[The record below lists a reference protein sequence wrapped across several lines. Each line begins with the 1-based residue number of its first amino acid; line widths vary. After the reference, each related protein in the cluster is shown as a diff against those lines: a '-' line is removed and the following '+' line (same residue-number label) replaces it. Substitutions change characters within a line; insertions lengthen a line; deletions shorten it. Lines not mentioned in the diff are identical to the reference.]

1 MSLIDR
7 GDYSIYG
14 VKKVKSVSSFIKMH
28 ALKSAK
34 SRSVIMKAD
43 STTLLNFIKDNQK
56 NQFVIPIYQRLY
68 SWEKEQCKELW
79 DDIIKI
85 GGDDKMDG
93 HFIGSI
99 LYMLDSITHSNNT
112 LLIIDGQQ
120 RLTTITLLLT
130 ALRDHLNDEDEFL
143 KKFSYQKIENDY
155 LINSDKDGDKK
166 FRLILSESDKDT
178 LLYLIDKDRRKPSE
192 LSSKIV
198 ENFKLFEEWVSKNTN
213 KLETIFK
220 GLDKLMIVEIALEKG
235 KDDPQLIFESMNS
248 KGIELTQTDLIRNYI
263 VMETEI
269 EKQEGFY
276 NKYWGAMEEEFK
288 QNKKWFDRFVRH
300 YLTIKTREIPN
311 VNKVYAALKD
321 YWQKEG
327 IGIEDLLKDL
337 QKYCGYFCQIV
348 FKKEADKDLNKAL
361 GFLVDLEMDVI
372 YPLLLELYSD
382 YKGGVLSKA
391 DFIPIIALIESYICR
406 RAVCG
411 LGTNSLNK
419 VFPSFTRYIQK
430 DEYFKSLK
438 AHFGYLTEQQR
449 FPNNDEFKDRFITI
463 NFYKFQKNG
472 YFFERLENFDT
483 KEPVNTKGLTVEHIM
498 PQTLTEDT
506 EDTEEWKRDLGENF
520 QEIHDKY
527 LHTIGNLTLTGY
539 NPEYSNKS
547 FQEKQGMEKGFK
559 DSPLRLNQDLKDLES
574 FGEEEIKK
582 RANDLVDLALKIWT
596 YPKLDAET
604 LEKYKPKKDKK
615 EKKVYDLSSYKF
627 GSHSREL
634 FDILSKKIKALDERI
649 TENFNQDYI
658 SYKFGKNFVDIV
670 VQSKDLKLYLNM
682 KFNELQDEKNL
693 ARDMTNKGHL
703 GNGNIEVKLETK
715 ENIPYCLGLIKQAL
729 EKQMG
734 GRNRQ

>member
-1 MSLIDR
+1 ME
-7 GDYSIYG
+7 
-14 VKKVKSVSSFIKMH
+14 
-28 ALKSAK
+28 
-34 SRSVIMKAD
+34 AD
-43 STTLLNFIKDNQK
+43 VTTLLEFIKENQK
-56 NQFVIPIYQRLY
+56 NQLVIPIYQRVY
-68 SWEKEQCKELW
+68 SWEKEQCKQLW
-79 DDIIKI
+79 DDIVKT
-85 GGDDKMDG
+85 GGSDQIEG

-99 LYMLDSITHSNNT
+99 FLYVNNI

-143 KKFSYQKIENDY
+143 EKFSCQKIQNHY
-155 LINSDKDGDKK
+155 LINSDKDSDKK

-192 LSSKIV
+192 PSSKIV
-198 ENFKLFEEWVSKNTN
+198 ENFKLFEEWVSNTN
-213 KLETIFK
+213 ELETIFK
-220 GLDKLMIVEIALEKG
+220 GLEKLTIVWISLGE

-248 KGIELTQTDLIRNYI
+248 KGIELTQTDLIRNYV

-276 NKYWGAMEEEFK
+276 NKYWRAIEENFK

-311 VNKVYAALKD
+311 INKVYVALKD
-321 YWQKEG
+321 YRQKEG

-337 QKYCGYFCQIV
+337 QKYCGYFCQIA

-382 YKGGVLSKA
+382 YSDGVLSKD
-391 DFIPIIALIESYICR
+391 DFRRSIALIESYICR

-419 VFPSFTRYIQK
+419 VFPSFTKHIQK

-438 AHFGYLTEQQR
+438 AHFGSLTEKQR
-449 FPNNDEFKDRFITI
+449 FPNNDEFKDLFITI
-463 NFYKFQKNG
+463 DFYRFKKNR
-472 YFFERLENFDT
+472 YFFERLENFDR
-483 KEPVNTKGLTVEHIM
+483 KERVYTHEYTIEHIM
-498 PQTLTEDT
+498 PQTLM
-506 EDTEEWKRDLGENF
+506 EEWERDLGENF

-539 NPEYSNKS
+539 NTEYSNKS
-547 FQEKQGMEKGFK
+547 FQEKRDMEKGFK
-559 DSPLRLNQDLKDLES
+559 DSPLRLNHGLRDLES

-582 RANDLVDLALKIWT
+582 RANDLADLALKIWT

-634 FDILSKKIKALDERI
+634 LDILSKGIKALDEKI
-649 TENFNQDYI
+649 VENFNQDYI
-658 SYKFGKNFVDIV
+658 SYKFSKNFVDIV
-670 VQSKDLKLYLNM
+670 VQTKDLKLYLNM

-703 GNGNIEVKLETK
+703 GNGDIEVKLETK

>member
-1 MSLIDR
+1 ME
-7 GDYSIYG
+7 
-14 VKKVKSVSSFIKMH
+14 
-28 ALKSAK
+28 
-34 SRSVIMKAD
+34 AD
-43 STTLLNFIKDNQK
+43 ATTLLKFIKDNQK
-56 NQFVIPIYQRLY
+56 NQLVIPIYQRLY

-85 GGDDKMDG
+85 GGNDKMDG

-99 LYMLDSITHSNNT
+99 LYVLDKITHSDNT

-120 RLTTITLLLT
+120 RLTTITLLLI
-130 ALRDHLNDEDEFL
+130 ALRNHLSDEVKRKEIEDH
-143 KKFSYQKIENDY
+143 Y

-178 LLYLIDKDRRKPSE
+178 LLSLIDENRRKPSE
-192 LSSKIV
+192 PSSKIV
-198 ENFKLFEEWVSKNTN
+198 ENFKLFEEWIRKNTN
-213 KLETIFK
+213 QLETIFK
-220 GLDKLMIVEIALEKG
+220 GLEKLMIVTIALEKG

-269 EKQEGFY
+269 EKREGFY
-276 NKYWGAMEEEFK
+276 NKYWRAMEEEFK
-288 QNKKWFDRFVRH
+288 QNKKLFDRFVRH

-311 VNKVYAALKD
+311 INKVYVALKD
-321 YWQKEG
+321 YRQKEG
-327 IGIEDLLKDL
+327 IAIEDLLKDL
-337 QKYCGYFCQIV
+337 QKYCGYFCQIA

-382 YKGGVLSKA
+382 YSDEVLSKD
-391 DFIPIIALIESYICR
+391 DFRRSIALIESYICR
-406 RAVCG
+406 RKVCG
-411 LGTNSLNK
+411 IPPNGLNK
-419 VFPSFTRYIQK
+419 LFASFARYIQK

-438 AHFGYLTEQQR
+438 AHFGYLTNNQR
-449 FPNNDEFKDRFITI
+449 FPNNDEFKDCFIAI
-463 NFYKFQKNG
+463 DFYKFQKNR
-472 YFFERLENFDT
+472 YFFERLENFDR
-483 KEPVNTKGLTVEHIM
+483 KERVYTHEYTIEHIM
-498 PQTLTEDT
+498 PQKL
-506 EDTEEWKRDLGENF
+506 TEEWERDLGENF

-559 DSPLRLNQDLKDLES
+559 DSPLRLNQGLRDLES

-582 RANDLVDLALKIWT
+582 RANDLADLALKIWT

-634 FDILSKKIKALDERI
+634 FDILSKEIKALDKKI
-649 TENFNQDYI
+649 TESFMKAYI
-658 SYKFGKNFVDIV
+658 AYKFKTNFCGYCCANKRLKIV
-670 VQSKDLKLYLNM
+670 FKYEIQ
-682 KFNELQDEKNL
+682 
-693 ARDMTNKGHL
+693 
-703 GNGNIEVKLETK
+703 
-715 ENIPYCLGLIKQAL
+715 
-729 EKQMG
+729 
-734 GRNRQ
+734 

>member
-1 MSLIDR
+1 MVAEVTPL
-7 GDYSIYG
+7 
-14 VKKVKSVSSFIKMH
+14 
-28 ALKSAK
+28 LK
-34 SRSVIMKAD
+34 
-43 STTLLNFIKDNQK
+43 FIKDNQK
-56 NQFVIPIYQRLY
+56 NQLVIPIYQRLY
-68 SWEKEQCKELW
+68 SWEKEQCKQLW

-85 GGDDKMDG
+85 GGNDKMDG

-99 LYMLDSITHSNNT
+99 LYVLDRITHSNNA

-130 ALRDHLNDEDEFL
+130 ALRNHLSDEVKRKE
-143 KKFSYQKIENDY
+143 IEDRY

-166 FRLILSESDKDT
+166 FRLILSDSDKDT
-178 LLYLIDKDRRKPSE
+178 LLSLIDKDRRKPSE
-192 LSSKIV
+192 PSLKIV

-220 GLDKLMIVEIALEKG
+220 GLEKLMIVEIALEKE
-235 KDDPQLIFESMNS
+235 KDDPQFIFESMNS
-248 KGIELTQTDLIRNYI
+248 KGMELAQTDLIRNYI
-263 VMETEI
+263 LMGLEPKEQKT
-269 EKQEGFY
+269 FY
-276 NKYWGAMEEEFK
+276 EKYWRTMEEEFK
-288 QNKKWFDRFVRH
+288 QDKKLLDRFVRH
-300 YLTIKTREIPN
+300 YLTIKTKISN
-311 VNKVYAALKD
+311 TNKVYAAFKD
-321 YWQKEG
+321 YRQKEG

-337 QKYCGYFCQIV
+337 QKYCGYFCRIV

-382 YKGGVLSKA
+382 YSDGVLSKA

-419 VFPSFTRYIQK
+419 VFPSFTRHIQK
-430 DEYFKSLK
+430 DEYFKSLE
-438 AHFGYLTEQQR
+438 AHFGYLTEKQR
-449 FPNNDEFKDRFITI
+449 FPNNDEFKDLFITI
-463 NFYKFQKNG
+463 DFYSFQKRR
-472 YFFERLENFDT
+472 YFFERLENFDR
-483 KEPVNTKGLTVEHIM
+483 KERVYTHEYTVEHIM
-498 PQTLTEDT
+498 PKKL
-506 EDTEEWKRDLGENF
+506 TEEWERDLGENF

-527 LHTIGNLTLTGY
+527 LHTVGNLTLTGY

-559 DSPLRLNQDLKDLES
+559 DSPLRLNQSLRDLES

-582 RANDLVDLALKIWT
+582 RANDLADLALKIWT

-615 EKKVYDLSSYKF
+615 ENKVYDLSSYKF

-634 FDILSKKIKALDERI
+634 FDILNKEIKALDERI

-658 SYKFGKNFVDIV
+658 SYKFSKNFVDIV
-670 VQSKDLKLYLNM
+670 VQTKDLKLYLNM

-703 GNGNIEVKLETK
+703 GNGDIEVKLETK

>member
-1 MSLIDR
+1 MDV
-7 GDYSIYG
+7 GT
-14 VKKVKSVSSFIKMH
+14 
-28 ALKSAK
+28 
-34 SRSVIMKAD
+34 
-43 STTLLNFIKDNQK
+43 TTLLNFINQK
-56 NQFVIPIYQRLY
+56 NQLVIPIYQRLY
-68 SWEKEQCKELW
+68 SWEKEQCKQLW

-85 GGDDKMDG
+85 GRDDKMSE
-93 HFIGSI
+93 HFIGFI
-99 LYMLDSITHSNNT
+99 LYVLDGNKHSGNP

-130 ALRDHLNDEDEFL
+130 ALRDHLSDEVKRKE
-143 KKFSYQKIENDY
+143 IENHY

-178 LLYLIDKDRRKPSE
+178 LLSLIDKDRRKPSE
-192 LSSKIV
+192 PSSKIV
-198 ENFKLFEEWVSKNTN
+198 ENFKLFEEWVSKNTD

-220 GLDKLMIVEIALEKG
+220 GLEKLTIVWIALKKE

-276 NKYWGAMEEEFK
+276 NKYWRAMEENFK

-311 VNKVYAALKD
+311 INKVYVALKD
-321 YWQKEG
+321 YRQKEG

-337 QKYCGYFCQIV
+337 QKYCRYFCQIV
-348 FKKEADKDLNKAL
+348 SKKEANKDLNKAL

-382 YKGGVLSKA
+382 YSDGVLSKA

-406 RAVCG
+406 RAVCSIPSSG
-411 LGTNSLNK
+411 LNK
-419 VFPSFTRYIQK
+419 FFASFARYIQK
-430 DEYFKSLK
+430 DEYFKSLE
-438 AHFGYLTEQQR
+438 AHFLLLKNNQR
-449 FPNNDEFKDRFITI
+449 FPDDDEFKEEFIRKD
-463 NFYKFQKNG
+463 FYKFELIT
-472 YFFERLENFDT
+472 YFFNRMENFGRQERVYT
-483 KEPVNTKGLTVEHIM
+483 HEYTIEHIM
-498 PQTLTEDT
+498 PQKL
-506 EDTEEWKRDLGENF
+506 TEEWERDLGENF

-539 NPEYSNKS
+539 NSTYSNKS
-547 FQEKQGMEKGFK
+547 FQEKKGMEKGFK
-559 DSPLRLNQDLKDLES
+559 NSPLRLNQGLRDLES

-582 RANDLVDLALKIWT
+582 RANDLADLALKIWT

-615 EKKVYDLSSYKF
+615 EKKVYDLSSYNF

-634 FDILSKKIKALDERI
+634 FDILSKGIKALDERI

-658 SYKFGKNFVDIV
+658 SYKFSKNFVDIV
-670 VQSKDLKLYLNM
+670 VQTKDLKLYLNM

-703 GNGNIEVKLETK
+703 GNGDIEVKLETK

-734 GRNRQ
+734 GRNKQ

>member
-1 MSLIDR
+1 MEA
-7 GDYSIYG
+7 Y
-14 VKKVKSVSSFIKMH
+14 
-28 ALKSAK
+28 A
-34 SRSVIMKAD
+34 
-43 STTLLNFIKDNQK
+43 TTLLDFIKDNQK
-56 NQFVIPIYQRLY
+56 NQLVIPIYQRLY
-68 SWEKEQCKELW
+68 SWEKEQCEQLC

-85 GGDDKMDG
+85 GGNDKMDR

-99 LYMLDSITHSNNT
+99 LYVLDTITYSNNT

-120 RLTTITLLLT
+120 RLTTITLLLI
-130 ALRDHLNDEDEFL
+130 ALRNHLSDEVKREEIEDH
-143 KKFSYQKIENDY
+143 Y

-178 LLYLIDKDRRKPSE
+178 LLSLIDKDRRKPSE
-192 LSSKIV
+192 PSSKIV
-198 ENFKLFEEWVSKNTN
+198 ENFKLFEEWVSKNID

-248 KGIELTQTDLIRNYI
+248 KGVELTQTDLIRNYI

-269 EKQEGFY
+269 EKQESFY
-276 NKYWGAMEEEFK
+276 NKYWRAMEEDFK
-288 QNKKWFDRFVRH
+288 QNKKLFDRFVRH

-311 VNKVYAALKD
+311 INKVYVKLKD
-321 YWQKEG
+321 YRQKEG

-337 QKYCGYFCQIV
+337 QKYCGYFCRIV
-348 FKKEADKDLNKAL
+348 FKKEAHKDLNKAL
-361 GFLVDLEMDVI
+361 GFLVDLKMDVI

-382 YKGGVLSKA
+382 YSDGVLSKD

-411 LGTNSLNK
+411 LGTNNK
-419 VFPSFTRYIQK
+419 VFPFFTKHIQK

-438 AHFGYLTEQQR
+438 AHFLLLKDNQR
-449 FPNNDEFKDRFITI
+449 FPDDDEFKDRFITI
-463 NFYKFQKNG
+463 DFYKFKKKE

-483 KEPVNTKGLTVEHIM
+483 KEPVNTQKCTIEHIM
-498 PQTLTEDT
+498 PREL
-506 EDTEEWKRDLGENF
+506 TEEWERDLGENF
-520 QEIHDKY
+520 QEIYDKY

-539 NPEYSNKS
+539 NSTYSNKS
-547 FQEKQGMEKGFK
+547 FQEKRDMEKGFK
-559 DSPLRLNQDLKDLES
+559 DSPLRFNQGLRDLKS

-582 RANDLVDLALKIWT
+582 RANDLADLALKVWT

-615 EKKVYDLSSYKF
+615 EKKVYDLNSYKF

-634 FDILSKKIKALDERI
+634 RELFDILRKEIKALDEKI
-649 TENFNQDYI
+649 VEKFNQKYI
-658 SYKFGKNFVDIV
+658 SYIFDKNFVDII
-670 VQSKDLKLYLNM
+670 VQTKDLKLYLNM

-693 ARDMTNKGHL
+693 ARDMTNKRHL

-715 ENIPYCLGLIKQAL
+715 ENIPYCLRLIKQAL

>member
-1 MSLIDR
+1 MEA
-7 GDYSIYG
+7 Y
-14 VKKVKSVSSFIKMH
+14 
-28 ALKSAK
+28 A
-34 SRSVIMKAD
+34 
-43 STTLLNFIKDNQK
+43 TTLLNFIKDNQK
-56 NQFVIPIYQRLY
+56 NQLVIPIYQRLY
-68 SWEKEQCKELW
+68 SWEKEQCKQLW

-85 GGDDKMDG
+85 GGNDKMDG

-99 LYMLDSITHSNNT
+99 LYVLDRITHSNNA
-112 LLIIDGQQ
+112 LFIIDGQQ

-130 ALRDHLNDEDEFL
+130 ALRDHLNDEVKRKE
-143 KKFSYQKIENDY
+143 IEDHY

-178 LLYLIDKDRRKPSE
+178 LLSLIDKDRRKPSE
-192 LSSKIV
+192 PSLKIV
-198 ENFKLFEEWVSKNTN
+198 ENFKLFEEWVSNTN
-213 KLETIFK
+213 QLETIFK
-220 GLDKLMIVEIALEKG
+220 GLEKLTIVWIALTKE

-248 KGIELTQTDLIRNYI
+248 KGIELAQTDLIRNYI

-269 EKQEGFY
+269 EKREGFY
-276 NKYWGAMEEEFK
+276 NKYWRAMEEDFK
-288 QNKKWFDRFVRH
+288 QNEKQDKKLFDRFIRH

-311 VNKVYAALKD
+311 INKVYTAFKD

-337 QKYCGYFCQIV
+337 QKYCGYFCRIV
-348 FKKEADKDLNKAL
+348 FKKEANKDLNKAL

-382 YKGGVLSKA
+382 YSDGVLSKA

-419 VFPSFTRYIQK
+419 VFPSFTKHIQK

-438 AHFGYLTEQQR
+438 AHFCYLTNNQR
-449 FPNNDEFKDRFITI
+449 FPNNDEFKNLFITI
-463 NFYKFQKNG
+463 DFYKKFNKKKTKC
-472 YFFERLENFDT
+472 FLERLENFDR
-483 KEPVNTKGLTVEHIM
+483 KERVPTNEYTIEHIM
-498 PQTLTEDT
+498 PQKLE
-506 EDTEEWKRDLGENF
+506 EEWERDLGENF

-539 NPEYSNKS
+539 NDKYSNKS
-547 FQEKQGMEKGFK
+547 FKEKRGMEKGFK
-559 DSPLRLNQDLKDLES
+559 DSPLRLNRGLRDLES
-574 FGEEEIKK
+574 FGEEKIKK
-582 RANDLVDLALKIWT
+582 RANDLADLALKIWT
-596 YPKLDAET
+596 YPNLNAET

-615 EKKVYDLSSYKF
+615 EKKVYDLNSYKF

-634 FDILSKKIKALDERI
+634 FDILSKEIKALDEKI
-649 TENFNQDYI
+649 VENFNQDYI
-658 SYKFGKNFVDIV
+658 SYKFSKNFVDIV
-670 VQSKDLKLYLNM
+670 VQTGNLKLYLNM

-703 GNGNIEVKLETK
+703 GNGDIEVKLETK

>member
-14 VKKVKSVSSFIKMH
+14 VKKVKSVSSFIRMH
-28 ALKSAK
+28 AVKSAK
-34 SRSVIMKAD
+34 SRSAIMEAD
-43 STTLLNFIKDNQK
+43 ATTLLNFIKGNQK
-56 NQFVIPIYQRLY
+56 NQLVIPIYQRLY
-68 SWEKEQCKELW
+68 SWEKEQCKQLW

-99 LYMLDSITHSNNT
+99 LYVLDRITHSNNA

-120 RLTTITLLLT
+120 RLTTITLLLI

-143 KKFSYQKIENDY
+143 EKFSCQKIQNHY

-178 LLYLIDKDRRKPSE
+178 LLSLIDKDRRKPSE
-192 LSSKIV
+192 PSLKIV
-198 ENFKLFEEWVSKNTN
+198 ENFKLFEEWVSNTD

-220 GLDKLMIVEIALEKG
+220 GLDKLMIVEIALEKE

-248 KGIELTQTDLIRNYI
+248 KGMELAQTDLIRNYI
-263 VMETEI
+263 IMETEV
-269 EKQEGFY
+269 EKREGFY
-276 NKYWGAMEEEFK
+276 NKYWRAMEEKFK

-311 VNKVYAALKD
+311 INKVYAALKD
-321 YWQKEG
+321 YRQKEG

-337 QKYCGYFCQIV
+337 QKYCEYFCRIA
-348 FKKEADKDLNKAL
+348 FKKEENKDLNKAL

-382 YKGGVLSKA
+382 YSDGVLSKD
-391 DFIPIIALIESYICR
+391 DFRRSIALIESYICR

-419 VFPSFTRYIQK
+419 VFPSFARYIQK
-430 DEYFKSLK
+430 NEYFKSLK
-438 AHFGYLTEQQR
+438 AHFGYLTEKQR
-449 FPNNDEFKDRFITI
+449 FPNNDEFKDCFITI
-463 NFYKFQKNG
+463 DFYKFQKNE
-472 YFFERLENFDT
+472 YFFERLENFDR
-483 KEPVNTKGLTVEHIM
+483 KERVYTHEYTIEHIM
-498 PQTLTEDT
+498 PQTLTE
-506 EDTEEWKRDLGENF
+506 EWKKDLGENF
-520 QEIHDKY
+520 QEIHNKY
-527 LHTIGNLTLTGY
+527 LHIIGNLTLTGY
-539 NPEYSNKS
+539 NPKYSNKS
-547 FQEKQGMEKGFK
+547 FQEKRGMEKGFK
-559 DSPLRLNQDLKDLES
+559 DSPLRLNQSLRDLKS

-582 RANDLVDLALKIWT
+582 RANVLADLALKIWT

-627 GSHSREL
+627 GSNSREL
-634 FDILSKKIKALDERI
+634 FDILNKEIKALDERI

-658 SYKFGKNFVDIV
+658 SYKFSKNFVDIV
-670 VQSKDLKLYLNM
+670 VQTKDLKLYLNM

-703 GNGNIEVKLETK
+703 GNGDIEVKLETK

-734 GRNRQ
+734 DRNRQ

>member
-1 MSLIDR
+1 ME
-7 GDYSIYG
+7 
-14 VKKVKSVSSFIKMH
+14 
-28 ALKSAK
+28 
-34 SRSVIMKAD
+34 AD
-43 STTLLNFIKDNQK
+43 ATTLLNFIKDNQK
-56 NQFVIPIYQRLY
+56 NQLVIPIYQRLY
-68 SWEKEQCKELW
+68 SWEKEQCKQLW

-85 GGDDKMDG
+85 GGNDKMDG

-99 LYMLDSITHSNNT
+99 LYVLDRITHSNNA

-130 ALRDHLNDEDEFL
+130 ALRDHLSDEDEFL
-143 KKFSYQKIENDY
+143 KKFSHQKIQNHY
-155 LINSDKDGDKK
+155 LINSDEKGDKK

-178 LLYLIDKDRRKPSE
+178 LLSLIDKDKRKPSE
-192 LSSKIV
+192 PSSKIV
-198 ENFKLFEEWVSKNTN
+198 ENFKLFEEWVSNTD

-220 GLDKLMIVEIALEKG
+220 GLEKLMIVEIALEKG

-248 KGIELTQTDLIRNYI
+248 KGMELAQTDLIRNYI
-263 VMETEI
+263 LMGLEP
-269 EKQEGFY
+269 EKQEIFY
-276 NKYWGAMEEEFK
+276 KKYWRAMEEEFK

-311 VNKVYAALKD
+311 INKIYVALKD
-321 YWQKEG
+321 YQQKER

-337 QKYCGYFCQIV
+337 QKYCGYFCRIV
-348 FKKEADKDLNKAL
+348 FKKESDKDLNKAL

-382 YKGGVLSKA
+382 YSDGVLSKA

-419 VFPSFTRYIQK
+419 VFPSFTKHIQK
-430 DEYFKSLK
+430 NEYFKSLK
-438 AHFGYLTEQQR
+438 AHFGYLTEKQR
-449 FPNNDEFKDRFITI
+449 FPNNDEFKDCFITI
-463 NFYKFQKNG
+463 DFYKFQKRE
-472 YFFERLENFDT
+472 YFFERLENFDR
-483 KEPVNTKGLTVEHIM
+483 KERVYTREYTTEHIM
-498 PQTLTEDT
+498 PQTLT

-520 QEIHDKY
+520 QEIHNKY

-539 NPEYSNKS
+539 NQEYSNKS

-559 DSPLRLNQDLKDLES
+559 DSPLRLNQGLRDLES

-582 RANDLVDLALKIWT
+582 RANDLADLALKVWT

-615 EKKVYDLSSYKF
+615 EKKAYDLSSYKF
-627 GSHSREL
+627 SSHSREL
-634 FDILSKKIKALDERI
+634 FDILSKKIKALDEKRI
-649 TENFNQDYI
+649 VENFNQDYI
-658 SYKFGKNFVDIV
+658 SYKFDKNFVDIV
-670 VQSKDLKLYLNM
+670 VQTKDLKLYLNM

-703 GNGNIEVKLETK
+703 GNGDIEVKLETK
-715 ENIPYCLGLIKQAL
+715 ENIPYCLGLIKHAL